1 MLNGGCYTEI
11 PPGGSCPGGTGP
23 GGGGCYADPDTACT
37 KSCGGGSGACDG
49 AGACNCLPGGSK
61 NWYQGGSDSDCD
73 EDADCESWG
82 VYTCYSTEDK
92 CMFAGGGG
100 YYCEGEGSQSCIE
113 DTECQGQP
121 GVTCYVS
128 ESSCLNSL
136 ECGGSGNG
144 GGNAEYCCSDTTGTC
159 DDGWEAA
166 CPDGSVPLD
175 VNACSSACGAGGG
188 GETNYKCHSGA
199 CAPTTCD
206 IIDAD
211 CFGSDQCGTGC
222 EQPNW
227 CCGSGGCSQLATTS
241 ESCEDGSS
249 GHDSKGACES
259 AELACRPASNEKHQC
274 NNGQCTP
281 VDCNTIDANCH
292 ASEALC
298 DMACGGSNNGG
309 FCCASNGDC
318 NVSDDGNCPT
328 GDSFHATQNA
338 CTTAC
343 SGGVECGDGTKEGD
357 EECDDDNTDNN
368 DGCSSTCKE
377 EKCGDG
383 IEQTN
388 EECDDGNANDGDTCK
403 NDCTERVA
411 NETVCGDDNK
421 QGDEE
426 CDDGNTDNNDGCSST
441 CKTEECGDGVEQT
454 NEECDAGNDNSE
466 DPDASCRTDC
476 KDAGCGDSIVDDG
489 EECDDGNDT
498 DDDDCKN
505 DCTEP
510 EDIAVCERCGDGCTD
525 SPETSDCDTP
535 TPTINISCTFENNVC
550 IKTSL
555 PFCGDGKKEGTE
567 ECDFGKAN
575 NTEFSI
581 ATDGCAFD
589 CTAVRGLCDIDAD
602 CAQDPGED
610 FLCLGPVTQDTEIV
624 LYKKDEGDLDNIV
637 YTVNAGECY
646 YEAAGCEKDAC
657 VAHKIYS
664 CDCPVVEEAIIC
676 GDGTK
681 EGAEECDDGNNIDDD
696 GCSSSCFIDTPS
708 TCSACG
714 NTCVMQ
720 PECGPGQSCN
730 ECAET
735 TEDFTCVDDNGNCEK
750 VLPETDLCGNGKI
763 DDGEQC
769 DGSLD
774 DACTGNDYCL
784 DDCKC
789 GWGDVAMC
797 GSSFAACCE
806 QGSTQRCCQ
815 QIADLDNTATLC
827 WPVGQE
833 PPRAACDAIDPKF
846 VCSACST
853 KADCN
858 PNEYCDLGKCTLKG
872 AVETWTSEDSPAVF
886 SSTIGHSVV
895 VFNEKLWDVFQE
907 RDIIFSSNNVASGD
921 GLSWNEEG
929 GIFAGTPSLD
939 EFTHLVFEGKQWLIG
954 GTDYSGAP
962 RRTRDVWS
970 TTDGVIWQKHS
981 NALPTEMDRHA
992 SVVFQNKLWI
1002 LGGSQGSTSASDSI
1016 YVSDN
1021 GTVWTQLSSLP
1032 AGVSHAEAVVH
1043 NDNIVVLGGVLENG
1057 DVSNKVWKSGNGIT
1071 WTEVGSDALAG
1082 KNFAN
1087 RSAEVFNGAIWIVGN
1102 NQNDNPTTFL
1112 SRDGGETWSTGPLPN
1127 TNVFGG
1133 SDLVAFDDK
1142 LWLVGGYADETPSQ
1156 ADSVQFIGS
1165 VPRNSC
1171 NPHVFEPTYFCAE
1184 EDDDDDGGNTRTPL
1198 TRDSIVCEVITPP
1211 DPDLVAGLIHHWNF
1225 DDGPES
1231 EDQIG
1236 DIDFEAFTYGDTN
1249 ILPDM
1254 IEGVSGNGASTYGRA
1269 GAPPPAYASNLF
1281 ATNAVPSVPFTLAF
1295 QVKVNTFSIDTMHI
1309 DNYDD
1314 DDSRTVKYVSIYQNG
1329 AGVGVGLYDSTT
1341 MDSVD
1346 YLTAQGPQHT
1356 GEWRNVVLRVDS
1368 STVSLTVN
1376 GVTESQDNPAPAWT
1390 TINGTYRFGG
1400 RSGNNGGTV
1409 AIDEVYVWDRFLTEE
1424 ETAAV
1429 ANNELFEGR
1438 SCPVVIAVD
1447 DDDGGSTS
1455 GDDGGATAGDDGG
1468 STSGDT
1474 DGGTS
1479 GNTSGDGG
1487 GTSGNTSGST
1497 GGGTGGTN
1505 GGGTSGTNGGGTGGN
1520 FAFARAACGNGR
1532 KEGREACDDGNNRNR
1547 DGCSSSCELEGS
1559 RRPTSPGTAA
1569 AIVREELRAI
1579 ARENGCGNGLRE
1591 AGEQCD
1597 DGNQINRDGCSE
1609 LCKGELELLLRS
1621 GSTCGNGLKEI
1632 DEECDKGTENS
1643 DSKKNGCRKDCTNA
1657 RCGDFVLD
1665 NGEECDNGPA
1675 NSDTKPNT
1683 CRTSC
1688 KLPTCGDS
1696 TIDTNETCD
1705 DGNREDGDGCS
1716 STCLS
1721 EEALFAAAS
1730 VCGDGILSPPEECDD
1745 ANGRDGDGCSAVCQL
1760 EFGICGDGIVQQLL
1774 GEQCEEST
1782 HDSAL
1787 GYSCSDCAFLSVSC
1801 GDGNVDPGET
1811 CDNGAANSN
1820 APGSA
1825 CRVNCHMAR
1834 CGDGIVDPEEECD
1847 DGNRI
1852 NSDGCDWSCTE
1863 EIGTLVLG
1871 AQIDF
1876 EADPSLELPNAPI
1889 APHQPTPGSAYFPQ
1903 HPTGQPLP
1911 YQLPLAQLRPLI
1923 QTQGP
1928 VGDTG
1933 PAAVAVVASGM
1944 AAGFGWIR
1952 RKKR

>member
-82 VYTCYSTEDK
+82 VYTCYSTEDE

-113 DTECQGQP
+113 DTECQGQQ

-144 GGNAEYCCSDTTGTC
+144 GGDTSFCCEPEAGIC
-159 DDGWEAA
+159 DDGHEAS
-166 CPDGSVPLD
+166 CPDASVPTSED
-175 VNACSSACGAGGG
+175 ACTTACEMG
-188 GETNYKCHSGA
+188 GESNFKCNNGA

-211 CFGSDQCGTGC
+211 CFGSDSCGLGC
-222 EQPNW
+222 EQPKW
-227 CCGSGGCSQLATTS
+227 CCDSSGCTQLATTS
-241 ESCEDGSS
+241 ESCGDGSS

-259 AELACRPASNEKHQC
+259 AELACRPSSDEQHQC

-281 VDCNTIDANCH
+281 VDCNMSDSNCYVNEATCDQSCGGGGDNCGGVTAQCIDTTVGVGQTCGPTSECCTSGGERGMSGTVCGTGLTCEGDNVSGACVADSAVCGNGSIESGEDCDDSNTIDT
-292 ASEALC
+292 
-298 DMACGGSNNGG
+298 D
-309 FCCASNGDC
+309 
-318 NVSDDGNCPT
+318 
-328 GDSFHATQNA
+328 A
-338 CTTAC
+338 CTAAC
-343 SGGVECGDGTKEGD
+343 KDAECGDG
-357 EECDDDNTDNN
+357 
-368 DGCSSTCKE
+368 
-377 EKCGDG
+377 
-383 IEQTN
+383 
-388 EECDDGNANDGDTCK
+388 
-403 NDCTERVA
+403 
-411 NETVCGDDNK
+411 
-421 QGDEE
+421 
-426 CDDGNTDNNDGCSST
+426 
-441 CKTEECGDGVEQT
+441 
-454 NEECDAGNDNSE
+454 
-466 DPDASCRTDC
+466 
-476 KDAGCGDSIVDDG
+476 IVQSG
-489 EECDDGNDT
+489 TEECDDGNDI
-498 DDDDCKN
+498 DADDCKN
-505 DCTEP
+505 DCKEQSFVKVVTSSEP
-510 EDIAVCERCGDGCTD
+510 ASSVAV
-525 SPETSDCDTP
+525 SSA
-535 TPTINISCTFENNVC
+535 IS
-550 IKTSL
+550 S
-555 PFCGDGKKEGTE
+555 
-567 ECDFGKAN
+567 
-575 NTEFSI
+575 
-581 ATDGCAFD
+581 
-589 CTAVRGLCDIDAD
+589 
-602 CAQDPGED
+602 
-610 FLCLGPVTQDTEIV
+610 
-624 LYKKDEGDLDNIV
+624 
-637 YTVNAGECY
+637 
-646 YEAAGCEKDAC
+646 EAASS
-657 VAHKIYS
+657 VAVS
-664 CDCPVVEEAIIC
+664 EAASSVAVSEAASSEAASEAASSVAVSEAASSEAASEAASSEAASVAASSTQ
-676 GDGTK
+676 GTPP
-681 EGAEECDDGNNIDDD
+681 I
-696 GCSSSCFIDTPS
+696 
-708 TCSACG
+708 
-714 NTCVMQ
+714 
-720 PECGPGQSCN
+720 
-730 ECAET
+730 
-735 TEDFTCVDDNGNCEK
+735 
-750 VLPETDLCGNGKI
+750 CGNGEI
-763 DDGEQC
+763 DSGEEC

-774 DACTGNDYCL
+774 DACTGKDYCL

-1254 IEGVSGNGASTYGRA
+1254 IEGVSGNGASTYGRL

-1474 DGGTS
+1474 DGGTAGDDGGATAGDDGGSTSGDTDGGTS

-1505 GGGTSGTNGGGTGGN
+1505 GGGTSGTNGGGTGGTNGGGTGGN

-1716 STCLS
+1716 STCS
-1721 EEALFAAAS
+1721 EEDPLFASAS
-1730 VCGDGILSPPEECDD
+1730 VCGDGTL
-1745 ANGRDGDGCSAVCQL
+1745 
-1760 EFGICGDGIVQQLL
+1760 
-1774 GEQCEEST
+1774 
-1782 HDSAL
+1782 
-1787 GYSCSDCAFLSVSC
+1787 
-1801 GDGNVDPGET
+1801 
-1811 CDNGAANSN
+1811 
-1820 APGSA
+1820 
-1825 CRVNCHMAR
+1825 AR
-1834 CGDGIVDPEEECD
+1834 PEECD
-1847 DGNRI
+1847 DGNLNNNDNCSALCLI
-1852 NSDGCDWSCTE
+1852 KTAST
-1863 EIGTLVLG
+1863 TVLG
-1871 AQIDF
+1871 AATEQNVPVLNTSKTVPGQTPTGRLQPNTPTQMF
-1876 EADPSLELPNAPI
+1876 FPTTPTRQPLPYQNNAY
-1889 APHQPTPGSAYFPQ
+1889 QQYQFPQ
-1903 HPTGQPLP
+1903 YPNFQQLP
-1911 YQLPLAQLRPLI
+1911 YQLPLAQLQPLI
-1923 QTQGP
+1923 QRTAP
-1928 VGDTG
+1928 IGDTG
-1933 PAAVAVVASGM
+1933 PAAVAVAASGM
-1944 AAGFGWIR
+1944 AAGIGWMRRR
-1952 RKKR
+1952 RK